1 MIKIIYGSKGTG
13 KTKRIIDAANS
24 SISKELGD
32 IVFIT
37 DTSRYIREIKY
48 QIRFTDTKECK
59 IASED
64 GLLGFIQG
72 MLEANYDIRL
82 FFIDGAAR
90 MIGKSIPEMGDF
102 FEKLKGISHKTEAT
116 FVLTIS
122 ADYDELPPFIKELVE
137 PEEVPAAKE

>member
-13 KTKRIIDAANS
+13 KTKKIIDTANA
-24 SISKELGD
+24 SINKELGD

-48 QIRFTDTKECK
+48 QIRFTNSKESQ

-64 GLLGFIQG
+64 GLIGFIQG

-82 FFIDGAAR
+82 IFIDGAAR
-90 MIGKSIPEMGDF
+90 MIGKPIDEMDSF
-102 FEKLKGISHKTEAT
+102 FERLKRISHKTEAT

-122 ADYDELPPFIKELVE
+122 ADYEDLPDFIKVH
-137 PEEVPAAKE
+137 ADTDKE